1 MRDVLIANLPDTRS
15 LTDPATREY
24 AKLLNVELDNFN
36 RNLNRYAS
44 KIVVS
49 SVTSAKTLS
58 ANDELVLCN
67 GTFTITL
74 PPAGSSEGKVY
85 YIKNIGSGTITI
97 DGDNSDTI
105 DDSANAE
112 LDAQYEFI
120 TITSDG
126 SEWWIINSNL

>member
-1 MRDVLIANLPDTRS
+1 MRDVLIANLPDTKS
-15 LTDPATREY
+15 LTDSATREY